1 MDRGAWWATVHRV
14 AESRTWLSEEQH
26 DSPGVL
32 LGRYSF
38 EIMPPKAFP
47 CGRSCERLP
56 GLLGGS
62 SFAKN
67 LCEIFN
73 HLSRCLYTLGFG
85 IWCWLIGK
93 VYEGAWLSFSLLNST
108 VPHIVITFFFEESIM
123 TAVGNMWRWLRD
135 SLLLFSRYI
144 LSNSLWPHR
153 LQYAR
158 LPCPSRSPRVCS
170 NSCPLSQWCSPTFS
184 FSVVPFSFC
193 PLYFPA
199 PGSFP
204 MSLLFKSSGE
214 SIGTSA
220 WVLRMNI

>member
-1 MDRGAWWATVHRV
+1 MPIYSGIWDLMLAHRESLWRGMVVFFSLKLNSST
-14 AESRTWLSEEQH
+14 
-26 DSPGVL
+26 
-32 LGRYSF
+32 YS
-38 EIMPPKAFP
+38 
-47 CGRSCERLP
+47 
-56 GLLGGS
+56 
-62 SFAKN
+62 
-67 LCEIFN
+67 N
-73 HLSRCLYTLGFG
+73 HL
-85 IWCWLIGK
+85 
-93 VYEGAWLSFSLLNST
+93 
-108 VPHIVITFFFEESIM
+108 FFEESIM

-184 FSVVPFSFC
+184 SSVVPFSSC

-204 MSLLFKSSGE
+204 MSLLFTSGGE

-220 WVLRMNI
+220 WVLLMNSGLISFRIDCFDLLAWSVPTEF